1 MSTLPNVFFSNVGS
15 VADGNL
21 SQAAEACLRLI
32 DLLQEIP
39 VDACCLGCQLHSNT
53 KLNTYEC

>member
-1 MSTLPNVFFSNVGS
+1 MLTLPNVFFSNVGS

-32 DLLQEIP
+32 GLLQETPIAAWD
-39 VDACCLGCQLHSNT
+39 VNYTVTQS
-53 KLNTYEC
+53 

>member
-1 MSTLPNVFFSNVGS
+1 MLTLPNVFFSNVGS

-32 DLLQEIP
+32 DLLQETPIAAWD
-39 VDACCLGCQLHSNT
+39 VNYTVTQS
-53 KLNTYEC
+53 

>member
-21 SQAAEACLRLI
+21 NQVVEACLRLI
-32 DLLQEIP
+32 DLLQETPIAAWD
-39 VDACCLGCQLHSNT
+39 VSYTVTQS
-53 KLNTYEC
+53 